1 MIKTYSDA
9 IKFLAFEERFDFLKL
24 NGSIGESTFGFNRYV
39 NQKFYTSNEWRRL
52 RNEIIIRD
60 DGCDLAHPDH
70 PINGRIYIHHI
81 NPVTLEQLENED
93 RFLMDA
99 ENLICVSYD
108 THSALHYGYA
118 KHNDTNVV
126 IRRPGDTTL
135 W

>member
-9 IKFLAFEERFDFLKL
+9 IKLLAFEERFDFLKL

-81 NPVTLEQLENED
+81 NPVTLDQLENED

-108 THSALHYGYA
+108 THSALHYGHA

-126 IRRPGDTTL
+126 VRRPGDTTL